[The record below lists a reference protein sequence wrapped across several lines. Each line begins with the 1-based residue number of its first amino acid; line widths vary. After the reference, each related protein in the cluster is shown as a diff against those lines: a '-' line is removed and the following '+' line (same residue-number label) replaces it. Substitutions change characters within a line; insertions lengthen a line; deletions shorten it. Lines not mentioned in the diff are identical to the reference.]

1 MSVSR
6 LYQKYLN
13 LKSKTSQYFCI
24 EIVWKLPAL
33 WKVGLSIC
41 RFLDAKIIKSFVI
54 SPIAKELNENK
65 VNSD

>member
-13 LKSKTSQYFCI
+13 LKSKTSQYFCS
-24 EIVWKLPAL
+24 EIVCKLSAL

-41 RFLDAKIIKSFVI
+41 RFQDQKIIKSFAI
-54 SPIAKELNENK
+54 SPIAKKLNKNK